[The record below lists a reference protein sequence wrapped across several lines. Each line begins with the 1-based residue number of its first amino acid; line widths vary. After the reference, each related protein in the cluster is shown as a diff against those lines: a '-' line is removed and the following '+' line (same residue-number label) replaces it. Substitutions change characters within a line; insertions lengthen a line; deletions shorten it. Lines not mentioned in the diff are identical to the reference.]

1 MATTIVAV
9 MTIGGTAGSTGWAW
23 LRGIRGDRGGQ
34 LDDIFPLR
42 ACDESVEDAAVDL
55 RTDAG

>member
-1 MATTIVAV
+1 MTTEIVAE
-9 MTIGGTAGSTGWAW
+9 MTIGGTAESTGWAW

-42 ACDESVEDAAVDL
+42 ACDESVENAAVDL
-55 RTDAG
+55 GADAG